1 MQFTVSFY
9 FNRIRYLA
17 VVVSIVALAA
27 CAAQPKAPT
36 PEEQALAASE
46 NLYNGDVAMARGD
59 MDRAIVD
66 YVKAL
71 GHPNTRTPALEKI
84 AYIHFD
90 SNRWEQAERAY
101 RELLAENETHYGA
114 HAGLGIVLLRQGKH
128 DEAEKPLQVAL
139 SVTTEDW
146 QVHNAMAVVL
156 DLKGNMEMAWKNY
169 EAALKFRPND
179 PVILNNYGYSHYLS
193 GDWVEAQQYFQM
205 SIAIDQNYEQ
215 GWRNL
220 GLVLIRR
227 GDLRGAVD
235 AFGRIMDKHKSLNTV
250 GYVLLLEKEYEGA
263 IRYFNQAII
272 TAPSYY
278 EAAENNLVAAQTA
291 SDSVESIEFG
301 QLNVDSV
308 MTEEEMQPDPVQ
320 IEVELQLESV
330 QTEEEMQPDPVQIEA
345 ELQQDSVQ
353 TEEEMQAD
361 PLQVEAELQSDPVII
376 GKELQPDPEKIEVIE
391 YAQKEFAQNS
401 DAKPVVNDSQPKY
414 SGWLDAK
421 LQQSREWLSNAHG
434 DKVSIQVLMR
444 KKTSGRELINYLQN
458 EWPLNLDK
466 TYLYEVKINSQ
477 LIYHVFYGEF
487 DTLTQG
493 RHEMQL
499 LPESLKVNSP
509 YLNSVYRMQKALL

>member
-84 AYIHFD
+84 AHIHFV

-114 HAGLGIVLLRQGKH
+114 HAGLGIVLLRQGKQ

-156 DLKGNMEMAWKNY
+156 DLKGNMEMAWNNY

-227 GDLRGAVD
+227 GDLRGAED
-235 AFGRIMDKHKSLNTV
+235 AFGRIMERHKSLNTV

-291 SDSVESIEFG
+291 LADDTVEISEFG

-308 MTEEEMQPDPVQ
+308 MTEEKMQPDPVQ

-330 QTEEEMQPDPVQIEA
+330 QTEEEMQPDPVQ
-345 ELQQDSVQ
+345 D
-353 TEEEMQAD
+353 
-361 PLQVEAELQSDPVII
+361 EAELQSDPVII
-376 GKELQPDPEKIEVIE
+376 EKEVQPDPEKVEVIE

-401 DAKPVVNDSQPKY
+401 DVKPVVNDSQPKY
-414 SGWLDAK
+414 SGWLYAK
-421 LQQSREWLSNAHG
+421 LQQSRDWLSNARG